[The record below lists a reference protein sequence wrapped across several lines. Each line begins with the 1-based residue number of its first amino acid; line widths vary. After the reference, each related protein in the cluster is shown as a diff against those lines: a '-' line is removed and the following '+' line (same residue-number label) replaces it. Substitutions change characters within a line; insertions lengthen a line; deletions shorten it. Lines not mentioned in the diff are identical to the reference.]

1 MISITRLPQAKKNL
15 ERDLKRVYDSVYERM
30 NPSNPLKDKEPLF
43 SLTEEELLDR
53 LLKNNN
59 EGLTDEEILE
69 LKERARDTEA
79 WKALY
84 RFICL
89 AKRLER
95 YLIPFPKV
103 GAAMVTF
110 SYDLIVR
117 GFLFSNWRWK
127 DEEIDLNNVDL
138 NLSSDDIYQ
147 VIQNVNPD
155 VASVF
160 ISKLE
165 NCTIADKEIL
175 QEALESGQK
184 EVFID
189 KLKTLSTSDFNSLVL
204 ISTLFQLENALIS
217 DDWETLQILLCHID
231 FEDGFLSDVVSILP
245 TKEVISLMDDDY
257 WEQVFNFEDNPSEEE
272 GAKRI
277 NAACDKMESN
287 IDLICRLVYGGF
299 KYRVPKDLDTYKLF
313 PFERK
318 YVEDI
323 LNDPAVKSIL
333 DELPENPDEVF
344 EAPEDQEQH
353 KFQQSKTQPL
363 DPKIGEEGKP
373 DDMEYVPHW
382 PSDEELLGYDD
393 NDSDSQFF
401 TNTIFGSPGNVK
413 ASDVEK
419 LLNILISLNII
430 KDELDTKLIFLARY
444 SGKRI
449 PHLELKRIE
458 WRMLDSKNREKALGY
473 MIMKTAGAQY
483 AKGADFFYYEINGK
497 RALPDKREMGS
508 GAHALNMATRRDTTR
523 IEFEHELN
531 KFLSENW
538 DSKKG

>member
-1 MISITRLPQAKKNL
+1 MI
-15 ERDLKRVYDSVYERM
+15 
-30 NPSNPLKDKEPLF
+30 
-43 SLTEEELLDR
+43 
-53 LLKNNN
+53 
-59 EGLTDEEILE
+59 
-69 LKERARDTEA
+69 
-79 WKALY
+79 
-84 RFICL
+84 
-89 AKRLER
+89 
-95 YLIPFPKV
+95 
-103 GAAMVTF
+103 TF

-165 NCTIADKEIL
+165 NCTFADKEIL

-231 FEDGFLSDVVSILP
+231 YEDGFLSDVVSILP
-245 TKEVISLMDDDY
+245 TKEVICMMDDDY

-287 IDLICRLVYGGF
+287 IDLICRLVYGGL
-299 KYRVPKDLDTYKLF
+299 KYRVPVDLETYKLF

-323 LNDPAVKSIL
+323 LNDPDVKSIL
-333 DELPENPDEVF
+333 DELPESPDENYL
-344 EAPEDQEQH
+344 APEDQEQH
-353 KFQQSKTQPL
+353 KLQQSKTQPL

-382 PSDEELLGYDD
+382 PSDEELLGYP
-393 NDSDSQFF
+393 NNYNPSEYF
-401 TNTIFGSPGNVK
+401 TGTIFGPAGFVK
-413 ASDVEK
+413 ASGIKK
-419 LLNILISLNII
+419 LFKFLSSEHVLEDDL
-430 KDELDTKLIFLARY
+430 ETQLIFLARY
-444 SGKRI
+444 SGKLI
-449 PHLELKRIE
+449 PGIVLKPLK
-458 WRMLDSKNREKALGY
+458 WTMLNDREGALGY
-473 MIMKTAGAQY
+473 LVLSTVKNRSMRFSKCTN
-483 AKGADFFYYEINGK
+483 FFCFDNNGSPEM
-497 RALPDKREMGS
+497 PDREAVGQE
-508 GAHALNMATRRDTTR
+508 AHRWSIHKEPQSPFEEKLNM
-523 IEFEHELN
+523 
-531 KFLSENW
+531 FLDDYGVE
-538 DSKKG
+538 K